1 MYLKEKLCSQ
11 KNLRGSGCD
20 SVGRAF
26 SSNYGG
32 PWFESSHRQKFTLNV
47 YCQLYGKDEN
57 KEIEAEMGPI
67 LKKTEGE
74 GSLYLLFILFGFSCF
89 AYVE

>member
-11 KNLRGSGCD
+11 KNLRGSGCG

-67 LKKTEGE
+67 LKKNLR
-74 GSLYLLFILFGFSCF
+74 GSITVPPVYFVWIQLLCLC
-89 AYVE
+89 